1 MERFGGWCNVGDGY
15 GIVLKSTMYQRGLS
29 IEAKAIYALLAT
41 HADAEGYCFPQV
53 ETICEALEIG
63 EDRFRK
69 HMNKLKAAGLVE
81 VTRKRNGY
89 KFSNNVYRLTDRCD
103 ISSMDF
109 PSPYNGG
116 MIPPKSSPDFTGLD
130 DTSPCL
136 SSPCGGGTNIPPVN
150 STTINKTTYKQN
162 IYALLGGKLTER
174 RRLAGLTRGKLTDSQ
189 IARMY
194 VDGLL
199 KSGFTEKQLLDFAD
213 RFPAGKCFDSW
224 WHFEKFCLSERGKG

>member
-1 MERFGGWCNVGDGY
+1 MEGY
-15 GIVLKSTMYQRGLS
+15 GLVRKSTMYQRGLS

-41 HADAEGYCFPQV
+41 HADAEGYCYPQV

-63 EDRFRK
+63 EDRFYR
-69 HMNKLKAAGLVE
+69 HMTKLKAAGLVE

-89 KFSNNVYRLTDRCD
+89 KFSHNIYRLTDRCD
-103 ISSMDF
+103 ISSLDF

-116 MIPPKSSPDFTGLD
+116 MISQKSSPDFTGLD
-130 DTSPCL
+130 GASPDFTSL
-136 SSPCGGGTNIPPVN
+136 CGGGTNIPPVN

-162 IYALLGGKLTER
+162 IYALLGGKLAER
-174 RRLAGLTRGKLTDSQ
+174 RRRAGLTRGKLTDSQ
-189 IARMY
+189 MARMY